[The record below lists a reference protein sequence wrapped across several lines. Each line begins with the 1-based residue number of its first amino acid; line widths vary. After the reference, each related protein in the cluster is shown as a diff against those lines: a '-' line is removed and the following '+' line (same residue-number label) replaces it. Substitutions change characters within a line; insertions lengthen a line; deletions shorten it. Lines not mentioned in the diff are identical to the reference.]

1 MKAGAIRRLIFVAL
15 ALFPAAAL
23 AQESP
28 RQVTLDAAVNEALQH
43 NALLGAARAD
53 VNAKE
58 GQFREARSY
67 FIPDISLSEMA
78 SRTNN
83 PVYVFMGKLTQS
95 QFAMQDFALDRLNN
109 PDPLTNYQTK
119 FELAM
124 PLFTGGKLKA
134 AYKATKWGIE
144 SARQN
149 VSFAESSTARAV
161 TEAFY
166 GSLLAQE
173 AAEVMGEAAKTA
185 RAHLNQVEAMYKQD
199 LVLDSDLMRIRVY
212 ASDVEQQEAARKADA
227 EVARAYL
234 GYAMGASENVAP
246 LGSFVVPAEPLPA
259 LEEAMKRA
267 IEARPD
273 LKATAIQRDQASEGV
288 KMARADYLPQ
298 AGLMAS
304 YEWDTEKWARYGDN
318 WQVGI
323 QLKVPLFDGGAR
335 AGRLETAKAQSLQ
348 AEQALKDLREKVAV
362 QAKEAWLR
370 ARAADER
377 VSVTTGAVA
386 QAQENQRIVELR
398 YKEGLAS
405 ITDLLDADMALTAAK
420 LSRNQAIH
428 DALVERANLAWA
440 TGEPLPGSMK

>member
-1 MKAGAIRRLIFVAL
+1 MKPLPIWRLVAVL
-15 ALFPAAAL
+15 ALLPAAAL
-23 AQESP
+23 AQDAP
-28 RQVTLDAAVNEALQH
+28 HKVTLGSAVSEAIQH

-67 FIPDISLSEMA
+67 FVPDLSLSEMA

-95 QFAMQDFALDRLNN
+95 QFTMQDFALGRLNN
-109 PDPLTNYQTK
+109 PDPLTNYQTR
-119 FELAM
+119 FELTM

-149 VSFAESSTARAV
+149 VSFAESSVARAV

-166 GSLLAQE
+166 GSLLAEQ
-173 AAEVMGEAAKTA
+173 AAQVMGEAASTA
-185 RAHLNQVEAMYKQD
+185 KAHEAQVEAMYKQD
-199 LVLDSDLMRIRVY
+199 MVLDSDLMRIRVY
-212 ASDVEQQEAARKADA
+212 ASDVEEQQASRKADA

-234 GYAMGASENVAP
+234 GYAMGAPGDVAP
-246 LGSFVVPAEPLPA
+246 DGTFTPPSEPLPS
-259 LEEAMKRA
+259 LEEATRKA
-267 IEARPD
+267 VESRPD
-273 LKATAIQRDQASEGV
+273 LKAAAIQSDQAMEGV
-288 KMARADYLPQ
+288 KMAKADYLPQ

-304 YEWDTEKWARYGDN
+304 YEWDTEKWAQYGDN
-318 WQVGI
+318 WQVGV

-335 AGRLETAKAQSLQ
+335 AGRLETAKAQSFQ
-348 AEQALKDLREKVAV
+348 ARQALEDLRQKVAV

-377 VSVTTGAVA
+377 ISVTTDAVA
-386 QAQENQRIVELR
+386 QAKENQRIVELR
-398 YKEGLAS
+398 YKEGLAP

-428 DALVERANLAWA
+428 DALVERAHLSWA
-440 TGEPLPGSMK
+440 MGAPLSGSGK